1 MSFSARLLIS
11 PLPALHGSA
20 RQSALLALYHLQV
33 EGGIFLPY
41 PGPFP
46 PSASL
51 QLYVLTNNNTY
62 LPYTWQNAVTNL
74 IAPPAYPHPPVP
86 PSSTS
91 AMHHTAPTQ
100 PILPQPPVPQPKLP
114 AAPSL
119 PSQGA
124 NDGVEWDG
132 WPDGEFERSFTHAEF
147 EATKHLQTHWSTF
160 VSGGD
165 RKGKENADSWEAGRR
180 ATRDCNGIIKC
191 DGPGCEVLTRPQTKP
206 SGVAKQLQQACI
218 CGGVHFSNDG
228 YHNHPRPTHVLHMTA
243 SESKRF
249 TEFVTRNP
257 RAGPTRMFAGLP
269 DETGQLRSAADIS
282 PALSH
287 PDRISKEKQ
296 RVKRGQ
302 RADGTNGPF
311 SELQQFDERYPNFL
325 RKSVVGSTTVLC
337 LQTPW
342 MQSQLAADIDDGAEP
357 FLLRS
362 EVRKDGAINGILTDA
377 AHGWWKDRTNL
388 LIVTSLFCTR
398 LCRWVPTLF
407 SYSNGATSKHY
418 EVHFLALMES
428 TAEICKEKGIELKPT
443 FFASVMDFSEAEYQ
457 GFILAFVAFW
467 GARPE
472 NSKSPEEL
480 EEEAKN
486 LLKGCLQHFRAGV
499 TRVSNISGVVL
510 VHHRA
515 AFKKRAMALV
525 NAPSS
530 QKFIEFGLLL
540 LLDFPKVGSW
550 LKWWIRPQVAQRLF
564 SSERTMDPVIWDSLP
579 DSTNAEESL
588 HSQFYAAQGRDH
600 ELMEGLAALYAIA
613 LYFERLDTTQ
623 RKRWKKVASKIGRTK
638 PHRAPDAIKRRR
650 YVNDGRPPDTAAELL
665 HSKKKRPLVVKQA
678 EKRRKKVA
686 AFAAH
691 SNGDGDEL
699 FVEERQDATEVK
711 KKAPYIL
718 GYRWADNSCWL
729 DTSLMLIYHALMGDP
744 TTATQFMMQIS
755 ALKPESPMSALGDV
769 LQLQHSLCSRLLSSP
784 SEEREVTDKISAQ
797 RNTFKVILHKS
808 KCLLDDAGVHDFQPL
823 TSWVRDL
830 VQTMDS
836 KELYAAYRTFET
848 LVINLHFCSG
858 TAKSLPHAR
867 IRSKTTRYCDI
878 VLPSDPF
885 VADCYERDIG
895 AWFKN
900 AYLNIPKKGDYS
912 NNFSPCWRQWD
923 GVSYCEGTH
932 KEIGNICIALPV
944 VLIITTSESYQSSSA
959 KDEPEWNFP
968 STFYPGTQKEGK
980 SEGLRY
986 KVVGRAFYGGGHFI
1000 CRFSS
1005 GETVYDY
1012 DDRTNGGKA
1021 TRMKGGKISEYI
1033 SGCGTEASIPLG
1045 MRTMSVVYRLEGG
1058 FSAQQYFYEK
1068 MSASLLQL
1076 HDILLSE
1083 DLQHLPTASF
1093 NSPLYIPSPKDS
1105 TLWPGRVKGS
1115 MKEYTVD
1122 LEKYKT
1128 PKASKMLPSTSQ
1140 IPQSVPRKGL
1150 PSLTTATPV
1159 TPHPK
1164 LYIRLQKRV
1173 ATEPPAELDV
1183 EQEITQAVAKP
1194 SRHLAKRR
1202 KTSNTIYSSSSE
1214 DDYNDTLDEVVK
1226 GESGKDVE
1234 QDTESEYA
1242 EEEYAVHA
1250 EEDPPPLFILN
1261 SRWGCNEESLAC
1273 KMNAPEF
1280 SMAALLDNDAPCDR
1294 YGVPINQP
1302 PSMELDTACALCGTQ
1317 FHSFCVKSRLRAQGV
1332 STADSE
1338 LVDSE
1343 HFDVQVFCRAC
1354 TSDESHVWERKYTGR
1369 FIMIKPMG
1377 CSRFYRAEIRGRNGK
1392 SALLR
1397 WYAGNQYASTDM
1409 PPPHPDFKLSIR
1421 RTMQS
1426 ILRDTFG
1433 YSEGYTHPAI
1443 RTALDK
1449 GYSSVLKILKG
1460 DVEHPI
1466 IELLE
1471 RWTQNTRSSHK
1482 AQQARIMRFRTEFF
1496 VPILPADRALLG
1508 PFIRRL
1514 QDELQWE
1521 DIDIDR
1527 LMAISEIL
1535 LSVAVARAYL
1545 NLSSAEELQ
1554 LFALA
1559 CTKEMHALLLTCTSS
1574 SSISLQSLGTHLRGS
1589 FKRTLSHDEL
1599 ALLAGSKSDRGAELR
1614 ELLQEN
1620 HPVIMEA
1627 GTVLLPGKVTY
1638 MPWTRG
1644 AAVQRDIAIRG
1655 FSACPPVVPV
1665 VKRSTRNNP
1674 PRK

>member
-1 MSFSARLLIS
+1 MKTVI
-11 PLPALHGSA
+11 
-20 RQSALLALYHLQV
+20 
-33 EGGIFLPY
+33 
-41 PGPFP
+41 
-46 PSASL
+46 
-51 QLYVLTNNNTY
+51 T
-62 LPYTWQNAVTNL
+62 
-74 IAPPAYPHPPVP
+74 
-86 PSSTS
+86 
-91 AMHHTAPTQ
+91 
-100 PILPQPPVPQPKLP
+100 LPQPPVPQPKLP

-165 RKGKENADSWEAGRR
+165 RKGKENTDSWEAGRR

-218 CGGVHFSNDG
+218 CGGRLAHQQCKVQSVLHHWKGGVHFSNDG

-302 RADGTNGPF
+302 RADG
-311 SELQQFDERYPNFL
+311 
-325 RKSVVGSTTVLC
+325 STTVLC

-357 FLLRS
+357 FLLRL

-398 LCRWVPTLF
+398 LCHWVPTLF

-515 AFKKRAMALV
+515 VFKKRAMALV

-540 LLDFPKVGSW
+540 LRDFPKVGSW

-588 HSQFYAAQGRDH
+588 HSQFYAAQGWDH

-623 RKRWKKVASKIGRTK
+623 RRGRVRYGQAEQWKKVASKIGRTK

-699 FVEERQDATEVK
+699 FVEERQDATE
-711 KKAPYIL
+711 
-718 GYRWADNSCWL
+718 
-729 DTSLMLIYHALMGDP
+729 
-744 TTATQFMMQIS
+744 IS

-836 KELYAAYRTFET
+836 KEPYAAYRTFET

-867 IRSKTTRYCDI
+867 IWTKPTRYCDI

-885 VADCYERDIG
+885 VADCYEQDVG

-986 KVVGRAFYGGGHFI
+986 KAVGRAFYGGGHFI

-1045 MRTMSVVYRLEGG
+1045 MHTMSVVYRLEGG

-1068 MSASLLQL
+1068 TSASLLQL

-1140 IPQSVPRKGL
+1140 IPQLVPRKGL
-1150 PSLTTATPV
+1150 E
-1159 TPHPK
+1159 K
-1164 LYIRLQKRV
+1164 
-1173 ATEPPAELDV
+1173 
-1183 EQEITQAVAKP
+1183 
-1194 SRHLAKRR
+1194 
-1202 KTSNTIYSSSSE
+1202 
-1214 DDYNDTLDEVVK
+1214 TLDKVVK
-1226 GESGKDVE
+1226 GESGKDIE

-1280 SMAALLDNDAPCDR
+1280 SMAALLDDDAPCDR
-1294 YGVPINQP
+1294 YGVPIDQP

-1343 HFDVQVFCRAC
+1343 HFDVQVFCHAC

-1421 RTMQS
+1421 RTMQA

-1482 AQQARIMRFRTEFF
+1482 AQQA
-1496 VPILPADRALLG
+1496 
-1508 PFIRRL
+1508 
-1514 QDELQWE
+1514 
-1521 DIDIDR
+1521 
-1527 LMAISEIL
+1527 
-1535 LSVAVARAYL
+1535 
-1545 NLSSAEELQ
+1545 
-1554 LFALA
+1554 
-1559 CTKEMHALLLTCTSS
+1559 
-1574 SSISLQSLGTHLRGS
+1574 
-1589 FKRTLSHDEL
+1589 
-1599 ALLAGSKSDRGAELR
+1599 
-1614 ELLQEN
+1614 
-1620 HPVIMEA
+1620 
-1627 GTVLLPGKVTY
+1627 
-1638 MPWTRG
+1638 
-1644 AAVQRDIAIRG
+1644 
-1655 FSACPPVVPV
+1655 
-1665 VKRSTRNNP
+1665 
-1674 PRK
+1674 